1 MSAGCRVNSGI
12 LQAPPAPRDGS
23 CPVMIKLL
31 TWLASQTARARVL
44 KIQPEHAKKSNMEFE
59 VIVSLITLVALEAVL
74 GIDNVIFISIIAAKL
89 PAEQQKKARQY
100 GLILAGVLRIG
111 LLLLISLIMK
121 LDKDLF
127 VVFGEGFSGKELVL
141 LAGGLFLLY
150 KSSTEIYHKMEGE
163 QGDQS
168 KQIKAT
174 SFGQVLTQIL
184 IMDMV
189 FSIDSIITAIGMVK
203 EIWVMYVAVIVTVIL
218 MLVAAE
224 TISNFVNRH
233 PAFKMLA
240 LSFLLLI
247 GFSLVSEGFGLEIPK
262 GYIYFSMAFS
272 LIVDVFQ
279 LRMNKAKADP
289 VVTREH
295 YQPGEE
301 QLIHRKAPDKQ

>member
-1 MSAGCRVNSGI
+1 
-12 LQAPPAPRDGS
+12 
-23 CPVMIKLL
+23 
-31 TWLASQTARARVL
+31 
-44 KIQPEHAKKSNMEFE
+44 MEFE
-59 VIVSLITLVALEAVL
+59 VIVSLLSLVALEAVL

-89 PAEQQKKARQY
+89 PANQQKKASQY
-100 GLILAGVLRIG
+100 GLILAGIMRIG
-111 LLLLISLIMK
+111 LLLVISLIMK

-127 VVFGEGFSGKELVL
+127 VLFDKGFSGKELIL

-163 QGDQS
+163 EGDQTKS
-168 KQIKAT
+168 IKAS
-174 SFGQVLTQIL
+174 SFGQVLGQIL

-203 EIWVMYVAVIVTVIL
+203 EVWVMYVAVIATVIL

-224 TISNFVNRH
+224 TISSFVNRH

-272 LIVDVFQ
+272 LLVDVFQ
-279 LRMNKAKADP
+279 MRMNKSKSAP
-289 VVTREH
+289 VKNHEH
-295 YQPGEE
+295 FQQTEDHILP
-301 QLIHRKAPDKQ
+301 